1 VSIKVGVFIDG
12 SNFLGALSRANLGY
26 PALAPLL
33 EDLVRND
40 TLAFARFY
48 AAPPPTQPYRGRFEA
63 FRAANRHLP
72 GLTFFQG
79 YRNKRGEE
87 KAIDVALAVDLVD
100 GCAKR
105 LFDRAAVIAGD
116 GDHTYALLITKRYL
130 QQSLRVYLLPGQPH
144 GMLAAA
150 HIPFTQWSRDNLM
163 QLGIAEE
170 PTGASV
176 PSAHTAPPHAQD
188 VATILTGALGRVVPP
203 QIPKGSR

>member
-1 VSIKVGVFIDG
+1 MSTKVGIFIDG
-12 SNFLGALSRANLGY
+12 SNMLGALSRTNLGY

-33 EDLVRND
+33 ETLVGKD
-40 TLAFARFY
+40 ELAFARFY
-48 AAPPPTQPYRGRFEA
+48 AAPPSTQPYRGRFEA

-116 GDHTYALLITKRYL
+116 GDHTYALLIAKNYL
-130 QQSLRVYLLPGQPH
+130 QQNLRVYLLPDQPH
-144 GMLAAA
+144 GMLASARIA
-150 HIPFTQWSRDNLM
+150 FTQWSLTDLIR
-163 QLGIAEE
+163 LGIAEE
-170 PTGASV
+170 PAGASV
-176 PSAHTAPPHAQD
+176 PGAHAAPPHAQD
-188 VATILTGALGRVVPP
+188 VATILTGALARVVPP
-203 QIPKGSR
+203 QVPKGSR

>member
-12 SNFLGALSRANLGY
+12 SNMLGALYRNNLGY

-33 EDLVRND
+33 EALKGEDELS
-40 TLAFARFY
+40 FARFY
-48 AAPPPTQPYRGRFEA
+48 AAPPSAQPYRGRFEA
-63 FRAANRHLP
+63 FRAANRHLT

-116 GDHTYALLITKRYL
+116 GDHTYALVVAKNYL
-130 QQSLRVYLLPGQPH
+130 QQSLRVFLLPGQPH

-150 HIPFTQWSRDNLM
+150 HISYTQWSLTDLV

-170 PTGASV
+170 PAGTSV
-176 PSAHTAPPHAQD
+176 PFAHAAPSHAKD
-188 VATILTGALGRVVPP
+188 VATILTGALARVVPP
-203 QIPKGSR
+203 QVPKGSR